1 MGGSFPRQEDRAQS
15 QMSQQD
21 QKKAAAAA
29 AAARVEDGM
38 TVGLGTASTS
48 ELFVQA
54 LAARRLKLTCVATSE
69 ATANLARSLDMH
81 VVDLDDIDEIDLTVD
96 GADEIG
102 PKLALIK
109 GAGGALFREK
119 MVWEASRRCIA
130 IADASKPVARLGRAP
145 LPVEVAP
152 FGHARTAARIA
163 AATRGLGI
171 TAPPV
176 LRMRGDAPLMTD
188 NRNLIYDL
196 ACGVIPDPAALAAA
210 LKAITGVVEHGL
222 FLGLAA
228 EALIGTDA
236 GVETLRP

>member
-1 MGGSFPRQEDRAQS
+1 
-15 QMSQQD
+15 MSALN
-21 QKKAAAAA
+21 QKRAAAAA

-48 ELFVQA
+48 ALFVQA
-54 LAARRLKLTCVATSE
+54 LAARRLTLTCVATSE

-81 VVDLDDIDEIDLTVD
+81 VVDLDDVDQIDLTVD

-102 PKLALIK
+102 PGLALIK

-119 MVWEASRRCIA
+119 LVWQSSRRCIA

-145 LPVEVAP
+145 VPVEVAL
-152 FGHARTAARIA
+152 FGHRGAARRVSA
-163 AATRGLGI
+163 ALAQLGI
-171 TAPPV
+171 DATPILRITDQTPV
-176 LRMRGDAPLMTD
+176 RTD
-188 NRNLIYDL
+188 GGNLIYDIS
-196 ACGVIPDPAALAAA
+196 CGVIADPAALAAA
-210 LKAITGVVEHGL
+210 LKAITGVVDHGL
-222 FLGLAA
+222 FLGLAT